1 MGPLRRYSDIMRPI
15 QFSSQRLEALFQD
28 TTVATL
34 PQLKAALGTAVD
46 LTVFRKLSALPYRT
60 SYSHRG
66 AYYTLDPLAHYDELG
81 LWSYRD
87 IYFSRHG
94 TLLDTAATLVTK
106 APAGYFT
113 DELEAVVQVAAKDA
127 LRQLAQQGRLY
138 RREWEGR
145 YLYCASQR
153 GRRQQQWAARQAQQ
167 HPEDEEQAAMVL
179 FYSLLDEQQRRL
191 YAGLESLEWGHG
203 GDQRMAQLFGLDA
216 DTVARGRR
224 ELLSGQVL
232 SERVRRAGGG
242 RPRVEKNAG
251 PLEPTAGVAA
261 PRYGR
266 GSDGTAGSL
275 DRPAPGA
282 NQPAVEAFGPFGL
295 SQHRAAFTRSD
306 GLRAACQSQESLRPA
321 KPGA

>member
-1 MGPLRRYSDIMRPI
+1 MR
-15 QFSSQRLEALFQD
+15 FSSERLATLFQD
-28 TTVATL
+28 KTVATL
-34 PQLKAALGTAVD
+34 AQLKAALGTTVD

-66 AYYTLDPLAHYDELG
+66 AYYTLDTLAQYDDLG

-94 TLLDTAATLVTK
+94 TLLNTAAALVGK

-113 DELEAVVQVAAKDA
+113 DELEAVVHVAAKDA
-127 LRQLAQQGRLY
+127 LRQLVQRGRLQ
-138 RREWEGR
+138 RRECQGR
-145 YLYCASQR
+145 YLYCASER

-167 HPEDEEQAAMVL
+167 QPEDEEQAAMVL

-216 DTVARGRR
+216 ETVARGRN

-232 SERVRRAGGG
+232 AERVRRAGGG
-242 RPRVEKNAG
+242 RPRVEKK
-251 PLEPTAGVAA
+251 
-261 PRYGR
+261 
-266 GSDGTAGSL
+266 
-275 DRPAPGA
+275 RPP
-282 NQPAVEAFGPFGL
+282 
-295 SQHRAAFTRSD
+295 S
-306 GLRAACQSQESLRPA
+306 
-321 KPGA
+321 